1 MDIGD
6 LVTFSIKVGGTAI
19 PDEYSVQSVRITQR
33 VNRIPSAV
41 ITLLDGSADDG
52 TFKVSSAATFVP
64 GAAVSIEAGYDNL
77 NKVLFKGIITRQ
89 SIQIDEVTGSTLQVE
104 CRDAAVKMIVGRK
117 SLSWA
122 NMKDSDVISSII
134 GTYSGVSA
142 SVTATDT
149 TWPEQIQYYCTDWD
163 YILTR
168 AEANGM
174 LVIPVNGTVSVAP
187 PDTNTQSVDTY
198 TYGDG
203 LLSFHADLDAIT
215 QIGAVQASSWDFTT
229 QAVSTAS
236 QNNSYA
242 GPGNLSCTQLSKV
255 LGLTDFKVQS
265 TAPLQTADLT
275 AWSKAQLMKS
285 SFSKIMGAFRV
296 LGSNEVMPGVYVTLN
311 GLGDRF
317 NGDHFV
323 SEVEHVIADGNWV
336 TEINIGLSAN
346 WFTEEPDVMSPP
358 ASGLLPG
365 ARGLFNGTVKKM
377 YADPDSQYRILV
389 EVPLFDA
396 NGTGIW
402 ARLSTFYAT
411 AGAGAFFLP
420 EVGDEVIL
428 GFLNEDPRYPV
439 ILGSLYSAT
448 KLKPFQ
454 GLDPNQNNQLKAI
467 VSKSGIN
474 IEFDDTN
481 KILTIATP
489 DKNTIIFSDKDKKIT
504 LQDENGNSLV
514 LSSDGIALKS
524 PKNISL
530 TADGQVSISG
540 TQGVTVK
547 ASGGDV
553 SVSGMNIKEKADMQ
567 YSAEGSQMAQ
577 INSGMELTL
586 KSAMIMIN

>member
-6 LVTFSIKVGGTAI
+6 LVTYSVKVAGTAI
-19 PDEYSVQSVRITQR
+19 PDEYSVLSVRITQR
-33 VNRIPSAV
+33 VNRIPTAV

-52 TFKVSSAATFVP
+52 TFKVSSADTFVP
-64 GAAVSIEAGYDNL
+64 GAAVSIEVGYDNL
-77 NKVLFKGIITRQ
+77 NKVLFKGIVTRQ
-89 SIQIDEVTGSTLQVE
+89 SIQIDDVMGSTLRVE

-122 NMKDSDVISSII
+122 NTKDSDIISSII
-134 GTYSGVSA
+134 GTYSGLSPK
-142 SVTATDT
+142 VTSTDT

-187 PDTNTQSVDTY
+187 PDASTQSVGTY

-203 LLSFHADLDAIT
+203 LLSFHADLDAVT

-229 QAVSTAS
+229 QVVSSTS
-236 QNNSYA
+236 TNNSYK
-242 GPGNLSCTQLSKV
+242 GPGNLSCTQLSQV
-255 LGLTDFKVQS
+255 LGLTDFNVQS

-285 SFSKIMGAFRV
+285 SFSKIMGSFRV
-296 LGSNEVMPGVYVTLN
+296 LGTNDVVPGVYVTLS

-317 NGDHFV
+317 NGDHLV
-323 SEVEHVIADGNWV
+323 SEVEHLISDGNWV
-336 TEINIGLSAN
+336 TEMNIGLSAN
-346 WFTEEPDVMSPP
+346 WFSEEPDLMSPP

-377 YADPDSQYRILV
+377 YEDPDSQYRILV

-396 NGTGIW
+396 NGTGVW

-411 AGAGAFFLP
+411 SGAGAFFLP

-439 ILGSLYSAT
+439 ILGSLYSAS

-454 GLDPNQNNQLKAI
+454 GLDPNQNNQIKAI

-474 IEFDDTN
+474 IEFDDTD
-481 KILTIATP
+481 KVLTIATP

-504 LQDENGNSLV
+504 VQDENGNSMV
-514 LSSDGIALKS
+514 MSSDGIAIKS

-540 TQGVTVK
+540 TQGVSVK

-553 SVSGMNIKEKADMQ
+553 SISGMNIKEKADMQ